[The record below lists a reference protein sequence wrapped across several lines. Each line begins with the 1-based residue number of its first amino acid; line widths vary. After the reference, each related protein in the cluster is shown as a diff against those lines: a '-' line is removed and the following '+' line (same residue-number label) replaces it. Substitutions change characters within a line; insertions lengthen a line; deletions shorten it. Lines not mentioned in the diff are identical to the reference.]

1 LNVLA
6 AGLLLILALPV
17 MAIIAVAVKVT
28 SPGPVIYRQ
37 PRVGYDRRRHAT
49 AVPLAGQPAR
59 ERRSAD
65 AGGRIFSMFKFRTM
79 HDRGSASV
87 DQVRACPGDPRV
99 TTVGAFLRRHR
110 LDELPQLFNVLIG
123 DMNVV
128 GPRPEQ
134 PRLFREL
141 ERSVSGYADRQAVLP
156 GITGR
161 AQISLRYDR
170 SVDDVRRKLELDLQ
184 YIERR
189 SVIEDLRIMAGT
201 LPVMLV
207 GRGSL

>member
-1 LNVLA
+1 
-6 AGLLLILALPV
+6 
-17 MAIIAVAVKVT
+17 
-28 SPGPVIYRQ
+28 
-37 PRVGYDRRRHAT
+37 
-49 AVPLAGQPAR
+49 
-59 ERRSAD
+59 
-65 AGGRIFSMFKFRTM
+65 
-79 HDRGSASV
+79 
-87 DQVRACPGDPRV
+87 
-99 TTVGAFLRRHR
+99 
-110 LDELPQLFNVLIG
+110 
-123 DMNVV
+123 
-128 GPRPEQ
+128 
-134 PRLFREL
+134 
-141 ERSVSGYADRQAVLP
+141 VLP